1 MGAPPAAQT
10 QLPPNQTLYVNNLNE
25 KIKIDTLKE
34 ELNSIFSQFGKVLDV
49 NAKKSFARR
58 GQAFVC
64 FESVQ
69 AASSA
74 LEKLQGFPFHD
85 KPMRINYAR
94 SKSDVIAKE
103 DGTYVQRP
111 KKPLPPRF
119 TPKGSEGG
127 APSKRRALEQP
138 APEGAPETGHMP
150 MQGQH
155 VPPSAP
161 PQGFQQQSAPTPKPA
176 EPTTNHILFLTGL
189 PDDADEM
196 MLSMLFRQFPGFKEV
211 RVIQGR
217 SDIAF
222 VEYEQDSQAAEAR
235 KTLQQF
241 AIKPTHKLTI
251 QFAAK
256 A

>member
-1 MGAPPAAQT
+1 M

-25 KIKIDTLKE
+25 KIKIETLKE
-34 ELNSIFSQFGKVLDV
+34 ELNSIFSQFGKILDV

-64 FESVQ
+64 FETVQ

-74 LEKLQGFPFHD
+74 LDKLQGFPFHD

-94 SKSDVIAKE
+94 SKSDVVTKE
-103 DGTYVQRP
+103 DGSYVQRP

-127 APSKRRALEQP
+127 APSKRQALEQA
-138 APEGAPETGHMP
+138 APEAVPEPGHMP
-150 MQGQH
+150 MQGQQH

-161 PQGFQQQSAPTPKPA
+161 PQGFQQQNAPPAKPA
-176 EPTTNHILFLTGL
+176 EPAQNHILFLTGL

-241 AIKPTHKLTI
+241 AIKPTHKLNI